1 MHKPPISGKTK
12 ALATLTVALAILLCP
27 ASYAKQ
33 GLAVFS
39 AVSGDIPFDK
49 TVVTNVAVQGEGWME
64 PSAVTNYVDISM
76 VRIKDETIEE
86 VKPML
91 AQTYTNAMEY
101 TDTSIETLA
110 TNIADTVEEIVA
122 EEATGIINQVI
133 EEEKVVRL
141 DRPEQMSQEP
151 LYVSAI
157 RTADGAV
164 IRGNLYIE
172 GENGRYYRLFVN
184 NSGTVCLQSADPPE
198 PEGGGQ

>member
-1 MHKPPISGKTK
+1 MPLTSRKPK
-12 ALATLTVALAILLCP
+12 ASVALVATLAVLLCLP
-27 ASYAKQ
+27 VFGKQ

-76 VRIKDETIEE
+76 VRTKDKTIEE

-91 AQTYTNAMEY
+91 AQTFTNAMDY
-101 TDTSIETLA
+101 TDVAVENLA

-141 DRPEQMSQEP
+141 DAPEQMEQAP

-157 RTADGAV
+157 QTADGA
-164 IRGNLYIE
+164 IIKGNLYIE
-172 GENGRYYRLFVN
+172 GEDGKYYKFFVN
-184 NSGTVCLQSADPPE
+184 NSGTVCLKMVEPPTL
-198 PEGGGQ
+198 P